1 MLKVA
6 LSILAVKEIKA
17 NGAILQSN
25 IWRDYI
31 KLYMISRDKAG
42 EYVLSQM
49 SHNNVVSRRSK

>member
-31 KLYMISRDKAG
+31 KLYMISRDKAR